1 MAQHV
6 KILGIL
12 HIVFGCLGVVV
23 GLGIMAFM
31 GGLGAIAGAE
41 SNDPAAGPIM
51 ALIGG
56 VAMVALL
63 VISVPGIIGGAGLLN
78 YRSWARIL
86 VIVISCLELLSFPF
100 GTALGVYGLWVL
112 LNKETQPLFAG

>member
-56 VAMVALL
+56 VAMIALL

>member
-23 GLGIMAFM
+23 GLGVMAFM

-112 LNKETQPLFAG
+112 LNKDTQPLFAG